1 MVLAKTIPS
10 GGLLELTVHRSVRRT
25 QVQKHESFR
34 DRKHSFQKVEVWD
47 EISNGF
53 LFRITL
59 IALHRRSPGLLPVHG
74 QKLECPRFKTGLMKP
89 RCSSDMIRGSD

>member
-1 MVLAKTIPS
+1 MVLAKTINIPS

-25 QVQKHESFR
+25 QVQKHESLGIESIRF
-34 DRKHSFQKVEVWD
+34 KKVVWD

-59 IALHRRSPGLLPVHG
+59 IAQLHRRSPSLLHYLHNREISII
-74 QKLECPRFKTGLMKP
+74 QLT
-89 RCSSDMIRGSD
+89 